1 MAAALFSAAAFF
13 LPAPVS
19 AETLATTE
27 NGGIVSGLEI
37 NGLKRTKS
45 FVIERLLNRYIG
57 RPVDEIDLNE
67 IKTVLLKMELFDN
80 IKVSVQDRS
89 ASQPRIVIEVEEK
102 WSIIALPVFG
112 ATSDG
117 IVGGVGFIDANAFGL
132 ADKIVAAALF
142 KPSGWEGFLRYG
154 SEPPDDHSFGWAAS
168 TALSKEST
176 NVVDDTDNTILEYDA
191 FFLDSNFEIKRA
203 LGPVFSVSSSVGIRE
218 HAVGDDT
225 PASGRVL
232 PVSLG
237 AAARVSSWD
246 GIFLSEKEISLQ
258 GGYSF
263 GILGEGYAFV
273 EGRAVVE
280 QPLFP
285 GLRAVVRA
293 GAFQAADAPIVF
305 EESPHAAG
313 VAILP
318 SDFRS
323 PALAGISGGFEARI
337 LSIRSGTL
345 SALAAYQLAI
355 AKGGGVG
362 NVFAQGPS
370 FGVRLYFA
378 KIAVPAVDIGLSYNR
393 ETDIWRATFGI
404 GMRM

>member
-1 MAAALFSAAAFF
+1 MAAAIFSAAAFF
-13 LPAPVS
+13 LPASVS
-19 AETLATTE
+19 AETPTTAGS
-27 NGGIVSGLEI
+27 GGIVSGLQI
-37 NGLKRTKS
+37 NGLKRTKP

-57 RPVDEIDLNE
+57 RPVDGIDLNE
-67 IKTVLLKMELFDN
+67 IKTVLLKTELFDN
-80 IKVSVQDRS
+80 IRVSVQDRS
-89 ASQPRIVIEVEEK
+89 APQPLIVIEVEEK

-132 ADKIVAAALF
+132 ADKIIAAALF

-168 TALSKEST
+168 TTLLKESI
-176 NVVDDTDNTILEYDA
+176 NAVDDTDSSILEYDA
-191 FFLDSNFEIKRA
+191 FFLDSSYEIKRA

-218 HAVGDDT
+218 HTVGDGV

-237 AAARVSSWD
+237 VAARISSWD
-246 GIFLSEKEISLQ
+246 GIFLSEKEIALQ

-263 GILGEGYAFV
+263 GLIGDGFASV

-293 GAFQAADAPIVF
+293 GAFQAADAPVVF
-305 EESPHAAG
+305 EEGPHAAG
-313 VAILP
+313 VSILP

-323 PALAGISGGFEARI
+323 PSLAGVSGGFEARI

-345 SALAAYQLAI
+345 SALAAYQIAI
-355 AKGGGVG
+355 AKGGGAG
-362 NVFAQGPS
+362 DVFAQGPS

-393 ETDIWRATFGI
+393 ETDIWRAAFGI